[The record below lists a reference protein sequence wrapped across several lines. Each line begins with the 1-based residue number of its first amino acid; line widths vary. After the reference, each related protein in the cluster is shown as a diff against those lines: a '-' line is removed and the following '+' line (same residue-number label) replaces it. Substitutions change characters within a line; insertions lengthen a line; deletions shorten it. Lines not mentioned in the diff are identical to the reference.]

1 MVGTSEAEL
10 RRVQEG
16 GGSNAADAAAAAAA
30 RRQASMH
37 LKGELSP

>member
-37 LKGELSP
+37 LQGELSP

>member
-37 LKGELSP
+37 RKGELSP